1 MDTDINSL
9 TNYITYTKYIHE
21 DMNVARVSS
30 SRELVISKSTRKL
43 DKRDSRRI
51 ETV

>member
-1 MDTDINSL
+1 
-9 TNYITYTKYIHE
+9 
-21 DMNVARVSS
+21 MNFAQVSS

-43 DKRDSRRI
+43 DKRDPRRI